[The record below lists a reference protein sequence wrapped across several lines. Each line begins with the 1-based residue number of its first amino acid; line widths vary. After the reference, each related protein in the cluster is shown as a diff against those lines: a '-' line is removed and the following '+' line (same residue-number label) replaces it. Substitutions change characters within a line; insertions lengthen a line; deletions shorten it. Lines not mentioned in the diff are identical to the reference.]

1 MRIYDLTIILKSGEK
16 AVSGDKFGEQME
28 KTVIAVGGKLGKMT
42 EMGRKQ
48 MAYKING
55 QSEAEYTNWTLEL
68 PESGVLQLDKKLSVD
83 KNVLRHLLVRSN

>member
-1 MRIYDLTIILKSGEK
+1 
-16 AVSGDKFGEQME
+16 
-28 KTVIAVGGKLGKMT
+28 
-42 EMGRKQ
+42 